1 MHESED
7 MLQVLVRDR
16 LERARAD
23 AARRAL
29 LRAGRPETRL
39 RRRLGLA
46 LIRAGQWL
54 AGPARPARPRALT
67 PAVAEAR
74 HG

>member
-7 MLQVLVRDR
+7 ALQALVRDR

-29 LRAGRPETRL
+29 LRAGRPEARL
-39 RRRLGLA
+39 RRRVGLA

-54 AGPARPARPRALT
+54 AGPALPVRAAAL
-67 PAVAEAR
+67 VAAEVR
-74 HG
+74 RG